1 VPKPEYSF
9 APLRE
14 EDIPLARRWLLLPH
28 VRRWWNDDPDEHD
41 YPEGT
46 IAEWLPAI
54 RGEDPTNMFVIALN
68 GRPIGVIQSY
78 RVQDY
83 PDYVAE
89 LGELPAPAISI
100 DLFIG
105 EPDLIGKGHGPAL
118 LRTFLPLAFDR
129 HALDY
134 CVIGPSRANVAA
146 IRSYEKVGFRYL
158 KEYREE
164 DTIDPPHV
172 LLDIHRSGLDMSTS
186 GR

>member
-1 VPKPEYSF
+1 MPEYTF
-9 APLRE
+9 APMRE
-14 EDIPLARRWLLLPH
+14 DDFPLARRWLLLPH

-46 IAEWLPAI
+46 LAEWLEAI
-54 RGEDPTNMFVIALN
+54 RGADPTDMFVIALD

-89 LGELPAPAISI
+89 LGELPEPAISI
-100 DLFIG
+100 DVFIG
-105 EPDLIGKGHGPAL
+105 EPELIGEGHGTAL
-118 LRTFLPLAFDR
+118 VRAFLPLAFER
-129 HALDY
+129 YGIDY
-134 CVIGPSRANVAA
+134 CVIGPSKANAAA

-172 LLDIHRSGLDMSTS
+172 LLDIRRADLGPSTS
-186 GR
+186 R

>member
-1 VPKPEYSF
+1 MPEYTF
-9 APLRE
+9 APMG
-14 EDIPLARRWLLLPH
+14 EDDFPLARRWLLLPH

-46 IAEWLPAI
+46 LAEWLEAI
-54 RGEDPTNMFVIALN
+54 HGTDPTDMFIIALD

-89 LGELPAPAISI
+89 LGELPEPAISV
-100 DLFIG
+100 DVFIG
-105 EPDLIGKGHGPAL
+105 EPELIGKGHGTAL
-118 LRTFLPLAFDR
+118 MRAFLPLAFER
-129 HALDY
+129 YQMNY
-134 CVIGPSRANVAA
+134 CVIGPSKSNAAA
-146 IRSYEKVGFRYL
+146 IRSYEKAGFRYL

-172 LLDIHRSGLDMSTS
+172 LLDIHRADLSPSRTP
-186 GR
+186 